1 MLALLRRIEAQGPPR
16 SVELSHQVGSGLWEL
31 VRGRLR
37 VLWFYDEDRDLI
49 LTHGFVKRS
58 RKTPAAE
65 IARAAAYRASYRRAK
80 AAGHLIIEED
90 E

>member
-37 VLWFYDEDRDLI
+37 VLWFYDDDRDVI

-65 IARAAAYRASYRRAK
+65 LHERRRTGRVTEGPRRLAT
-80 AAGHLIIEED
+80 
-90 E
+90 